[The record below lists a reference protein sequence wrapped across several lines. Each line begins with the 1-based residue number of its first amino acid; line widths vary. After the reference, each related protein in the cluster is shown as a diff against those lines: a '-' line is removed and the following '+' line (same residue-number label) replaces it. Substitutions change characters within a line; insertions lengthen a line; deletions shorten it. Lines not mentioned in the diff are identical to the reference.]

1 MKKIALLSDT
11 HNVLREEVLSNIED
25 CDYILHAGD
34 VNNQEVLK
42 ALQSIAP
49 TVIVRGNTDTHLEHL
64 PINATITIEGITIY
78 MTHKKADIPKKL
90 EDIQIVMYGHSHK
103 YESYFQ
109 NGIQYIN
116 PGSCGRRR
124 FSLPLTMA
132 YLYIDDTKY
141 TIEKVNI
148 SVSK

>member
-1 MKKIALLSDT
+1 MLD
-11 HNVLREEVLSNIED
+11 
-25 CDYILHAGD
+25 
-34 VNNQEVLK
+34 
-42 ALQSIAP
+42 
-49 TVIVRGNTDTHLEHL
+49 
-64 PINATITIEGITIY
+64 
-78 MTHKKADIPKKL
+78 
-90 EDIQIVMYGHSHK
+90 

-141 TIEKVNI
+141 TIEKVDI
-148 SVSK
+148 SFSK